1 MNELKEKFE
10 NWMMRNTVLS
20 NSSISKYSSA
30 ISTISKDMIKLNV
43 ISSPLFN
50 MSLSDLTFYIPK
62 ILNNDF
68 FYEKNKRG
76 NYMYSNALKQFRG
89 FMTIEQDT
97 LKVDDGDRV
106 NLIIEKIQKDYTIS
120 ITERKELIKARMGQG
135 VFRDSLLQKYNNSCL
150 ISGINFKHVLVASH
164 IKPWIV
170 SNNDERLSSE
180 NGLLLSATYDKLF
193 DGGYI
198 SFNSD
203 GKIWISSLI
212 SMENR
217 KRMNIDSSVK
227 IDLKASNELLLNL
240 EYHRDTVFIK

>member
-10 NWMMRNTVLS
+10 NWMMHNTVLS